1 MMLSLR
7 KYFISVRCC
16 TKQHGICL
24 TGNRTMTKRT
34 RQIANFL
41 LAAMAAAMLTACAG
55 GKEFQ
60 GTPQEGASRTGVYP
74 KFGHLP
80 KAATAQ
86 ITPEEKQ
93 QLTTTLDAD
102 RTRLAPQKAPG
113 GGFTAAEAQAMRRQA
128 QEQTNATLK
137 QIESGQE

>member
-1 MMLSLR
+1 
-7 KYFISVRCC
+7 
-16 TKQHGICL
+16 
-24 TGNRTMTKRT
+24 MTKRT

-102 RTRLAPQKAPG
+102 RTRLVPQKAPG
-113 GGFTAAEAQAMRRQA
+113 GAALRRPRLRLCAARRRSRQM
-128 QEQTNATLK
+128 LP
-137 QIESGQE
+137 